1 MALTV
6 ATEMPKT
13 NLKVIPGKAK
23 NKIDDDID
31 SLFREPLTEFIAARK
46 TLATTLKKAGR
57 SLEADRIKALAKPS
71 VSAWTVN
78 QLYWNHREPFDLLMA
93 TGESIRQAQTGKK
106 GLNLRTLLDERR
118 EALLELSELAAPLLR
133 DAGHNPSLDT
143 LRRITTTLEAMTA
156 YVSLPEGLSPGR
168 LTKDID
174 PPGFDSYAS
183 FAPAVGSAKLLE
195 GPRVKATRPAPAAVK
210 AQEKPKSAAETNRL
224 KKARQA
230 DLAAAKASLQQAKK
244 TLLAARATAKRLEAA
259 QKKADAEAKQAEKD
273 RRDAERRFKYATDA
287 AEAAVSRSRAMT
299 TELELAKKNVDAANY
314 AVQSASTELEL
325 LFRDY

>member
-13 NLKVIPGKAK
+13 NLKVIAGKAT

-46 TLATTLKKAGR
+46 TLAATLKKAGR
-57 SLEADRIKALAKPS
+57 SPEADRVKALAKPS

-78 QLYWNHREPFDLLMA
+78 QLFWNHREPFDRLMA

-118 EALLELSELAAPLLR
+118 EALLELSELATPLLR

-156 YVSLPEGLSPGR
+156 YASLPEGLSPGR

-183 FAPAVGSAKLLE
+183 FALAVGSAKLLD
-195 GPRVKATRPAPAAVK
+195 GPRVNASRPAAAAVK
-210 AQEKPKSAAETNRL
+210 PQGKPKSAAETNRL

-230 DLAAAKASLQQAKK
+230 KLAAAKALLQKAKK
-244 TLLAARATAKRLEAA
+244 SLLAARATAKRLEAA

-287 AEAAVSRSRAMT
+287 AEVAVSRSRAMT
-299 TELELAKKNVDAANY
+299 DELELAKKNVDEANY
-314 AVQSASTELEL
+314 AVQSASTELES
-325 LFRDY
+325 LFRES